1 MDASSTGHRTADQI
15 HLIGP
20 VSEVDAVASVKPEL
34 DQTIS
39 RNLMQRH
46 PMTPEGHKQLTV
58 TVKHLKEVVRP
69 QIVKD
74 IEEARAHGD
83 LSENSEYEDAKER
96 QSLTEGRVRD
106 LEAKLAAAEIIDIT
120 KMEPSDRVV
129 FGVTVLVE
137 DLTTEE
143 ESEYR
148 IVGEDEADVKQG
160 LISVRSPIA
169 RALIGREVDDEV
181 TVKAPSGDRKL
192 VITEVLYK

>member
-1 MDASSTGHRTADQI
+1 
-15 HLIGP
+15 
-20 VSEVDAVASVKPEL
+20 
-34 DQTIS
+34 
-39 RNLMQRH
+39 
-46 PMTPEGHKQLTV
+46 
-58 TVKHLKEVVRP
+58 
-69 QIVKD
+69 KD

-106 LEAKLAAAEIIDIT
+106 LESKLAAAEIIDIT
-120 KMEPSDRVV
+120 KIEPSDRVV

-148 IVGEDEADVKQG
+148 IVGEDEADVKKG

>member
-1 MDASSTGHRTADQI
+1 
-15 HLIGP
+15 
-20 VSEVDAVASVKPEL
+20 
-34 DQTIS
+34 
-39 RNLMQRH
+39 
-46 PMTPEGHKQLTV
+46 MTPEGHKWLTD

-96 QSLTEGRVRD
+96 QSLAEGRVRD
-106 LEAKLAAAEIIDIT
+106 FESKLAAAEVIDIT
-120 KMEPSDRVV
+120 KIEPSDRVV

-143 ESEYR
+143 ESTYR
-148 IVGEDEADVKQG
+148 IVGEDEADVKKG